1 MSCPLI
7 FFQENWKPDVSFLVG
22 NRVDDYK
29 HIDILS
35 ATINTG
41 IRKLFT
47 VVTKDSLYNEVRELG
62 NPKVKKGK
70 DAPLNFEIC
79 EPCKTHLDAGEDI
92 PLPLLAKLIKYR
104 LLTLKAADIKR
115 REAEKKAAADK
126 LKAAKDKAAGK
137 DAGRKPS
144 GKKGGKKTPEPQA
157 AKDGSKLKKRGEDD
171 GENKFI
177 DDEPDDGAHMY
188 VVVVGFNNPNLLQF
202 LADLNVTASCI
213 IRITSQDY
221 SRFLPPPPLPD
232 APEKDEK
239 TLAAEEAVRVERQK
253 LALELRTFW
262 KDVLHLLRNN
272 PDSSKLHDIARLD
285 YEVKSLL
292 LPSNYDDIEQKTQ
305 FGTAMFEDVACMIYD
320 LQDARRLYNTYL
332 QNLKLVSVPM
342 TVSDK
347 TVEKP
352 SGDGQS
358 TGAPPTPAAPLPP
371 TSSASQVLESSI
383 PELVVPP
390 DMRCYND
397 MMNSVPQESMS
408 VCLVLHC
415 MMEQVVATEENREP
429 PSEQTPQPR
438 VDGLSGQV
446 AEHLSGIAFKLALSE
461 DEHKALSEVL
471 ELPVRPP
478 EEPKPPLL
486 INMHDD
492 ISIRTHHLTPY
503 YDFNPEATERALL
516 KMMPIAQLC
525 QSARPT
531 SAVARARAARLQE
544 LIHFCATNGLS
555 PAEIDRAFKQFVF
568 ECQDLAATDPNGFI
582 VTRDIEGLE
591 HTPIPWDD
599 PYPFFKGMIPH
610 ELKELEILETPSEE
624 RSGAKSPGPL
634 EVASQIVD
642 TERSEKKG
650 DRSQSPS
657 PARSGSADSRKGILR
672 SPSRSAPNSPHRS
685 RSNSCVH
692 FEVPEGH
699 KFAMEEAADAVLSKQ
714 ESEEVVK
721 SVEDSLMEVVEAQQ
735 RILDQWCFAE
745 HYEPHVLLQVLRE
758 ASYVLP
764 FIETYEHKRDQ
775 SVMLVLHNP
784 YNPELQNHIDWH
796 TELHSNVGF
805 RNYLEYVAESIAEW
819 LKEKEA
825 EYQAHLLQQE
835 VEKIR
840 QDDEVEAKVA
850 GGKDKRGKSP
860 RKSARSKSP
869 KSSRPSSA
877 ESARTNPYIREGSL
891 KAWKEEQD
899 RLKAEE
905 DEKESLKNQKRAKS
919 AQKKEEKEKEE
930 KKPQS
935 RGSAKSRT
943 PEPHTEDQQ
952 QQDVIPE
959 DLEPY
964 WPFTGYDTGNLLLH
978 ASGILTTL
986 FPSDGGQIRTERTE
1000 FVQGSTTVKTT
1011 VLKDGHVFAVH
1022 IVNPREEP
1030 EEEYDPDLDPSGT
1043 AAKAEATEKADLEK
1057 PEKEMSQ
1064 SESAERTAEEDG
1076 EKKEE
1081 EKDKKP
1087 LPVSQFGSIAATLCD
1102 GMVISLSQWGATGE
1116 TAEGKPYEPAPYVP
1130 PASSPSPQPQT
1141 ASPTKGKKDKKGAQP
1156 TPEPPPVE
1164 EEPQVVETPEE
1175 ILFEQPFQ
1183 EVFVT
1188 CPDGLNVRYFLQSSV
1203 GVNPESPEDR
1213 HLVVKQSYPFKTAGL
1228 QDCEAIRRKYIASE
1242 ASRITTADG
1251 TVVKNMVDGSVEV
1264 LYADGT
1270 VAVHTGN
1277 WVRSSS
1283 SRTSS
1288 PQRPASARSQT
1299 ERVETPTK
1307 KEKGR
1312 SAGKGKPATE
1322 KPPEP
1327 IAAAPPPEVEEEEVK
1342 RGTWVVTC
1350 PSGERWRTNPDGT
1363 SEKLKNVM
1371 LCLASDPDTKQT
1383 MSTRDDHVITV
1394 SYPDGTTVVEHGDG
1408 TRITTYYRDTQVPV
1422 GDENDETG
1430 EPVDVITQ
1438 TLKFV
1443 KVECPAYATVE
1454 FNCASSE
1461 NLTVFGSGTSINV
1474 FPDGYYILHHA
1485 RGGRIEVD
1493 TEGTL
1498 SYYPRPNKNME
1509 LLVPERELQYV
1520 MRHNADVICETVDPE
1535 GNVFNIKCSGDFCVL
1550 PVAAGDELSDNSD
1563 EPRQGEKKLARY
1575 GHHAPRFFIVH
1586 ADGSG
1591 TELLRYQDIAEYLTS
1606 AERNPATAVLK
1617 EPLPEYPG
1625 VVGMT
1630 ILKPYIGGVSDRW
1643 FKKYDQPSII
1653 PNGIRSRDLTT
1664 LPPKEYKKPGAKFG
1678 TNVGQGLSVGGAV
1691 KMQQRIPI
1699 LKCPSALELRQFV
1712 QYKPMNEQ
1720 LRAKLRQGLKEY
1732 AEYVM
1737 ERNRMQDL
1745 MAVTDPRSEDE
1756 KILAADL
1763 LNNAMAQRPEPPPVE
1778 SDYIKDVYEQAIAPP
1793 PPSPPPTPQPKR
1805 TQADWERD
1813 ARELAEEAD
1822 GRSMLRSKKIPSYF
1836 DSELGKAFLL
1846 TQAKDMDEL
1855 LKELSEDPR
1864 RDGTEAVRADT
1875 SERQYSRMDVEPSP
1889 APTRQLQSQPGLSQ
1903 MSDRSTGSG
1912 SPATMARSKLAPE
1925 TPLSYAGGAM
1935 SEVAAM
1941 TPSGVRPG
1949 NPTPAHAAGQG
1960 SPALVRPKN
1969 PTPAMAS
1976 KVVTDRPVNPTP
1988 KMAGG
1993 FAAETPSELDYMPG
2007 ARGEYPMI
2015 LEQPMEEERGVEFQE
2030 TETDLLITQSLK
2042 TNVTG
2047 EPRTNPV
2054 PLPTSIMGGR
2064 PNAQPNMRYQQI
2076 EEPVRRH
2083 IKNTV
2088 VVGATDQGKVQIRRM
2103 QGLSAFPEEV
2113 NFGVLRE
2120 GCTYAFLVQLKN
2132 TGVDSC
2138 RFKVRQPP
2146 PATGLRVIYR
2156 PGAVAAGMKAELRLE
2171 LYAIAVGVEGESG
2184 VADEYDNRSQ
2194 DSPTIS
2200 RAPGVV
2206 LISNTPPASTGII
2219 RPRKD
2224 LAIEAR

>member
-1 MSCPLI
+1 MSKGGGKRGKSGTIQPGI
-7 FFQENWKPDVSFLVG
+7 AKWEHAINTTNFEEENWKPDVSFLVG

-104 LLTLKAADIKR
+104 LLTLKAADMKR

-157 AKDGSKLKKRGEDD
+157 AKDGSKMKKRGEDD

-415 MMEQVVATEENREP
+415 MLEQVVATEENREP

-624 RSGAKSPGPL
+624 RSDSELEFSRLTTPSPPLGTDHKTYRPSRGSQNLDPARSKLSEQKEKELGNSGHGSRSRPDNPQGAKRSRRAKSPGPL

-745 HYEPHVLLQVLRE
+745 HYEPHVLRE

-1064 SESAERTAEEDG
+1064 TESAERTAEEDG

-1228 QDCEAIRRKYIASE
+1228 QDCEAIRRNYIAARRH
-1242 ASRITTADG
+1242 ASTQLMAL
-1251 TVVKNMVDGSVEV
+1251 VVKNMVDGSVEV

-1342 RGTWVVTC
+1342 RGTWVVTF

-1383 MSTRDDHVITV
+1383 VSTRDDHVITV
-1394 SYPDGTTVVEHGDG
+1394 SYPRRHDSGGTWRRYLASHQ
-1408 TRITTYYRDTQVPV
+1408 YYPRHP
-1422 GDENDETG
+1422 GPCCDEMMKT
-1430 EPVDVITQ
+1430 
-1438 TLKFV
+1438 
-1443 KVECPAYATVE
+1443 AYATVE

-1461 NLTVFGSGTSINV
+1461 NLTVLDLAQVSMSFLMAITFCI
-1474 FPDGYYILHHA
+1474 
-1485 RGGRIEVD
+1485 
-1493 TEGTL
+1493 
-1498 SYYPRPNKNME
+1498 M
-1509 LLVPERELQYV
+1509 LVVAGLRLIQRELYRTTHV
-1520 MRHNADVICETVDPE
+1520 LTRTWSCWCLSGSCSMSCGSNADVICETVDPE
-1535 GNVFNIKCSGDFCVL
+1535 GNVFNIKCSGDFLCS
-1550 PVAAGDELSDNSD
+1550 A
-1563 EPRQGEKKLARY
+1563 
-1575 GHHAPRFFIVH
+1575 
-1586 ADGSG
+1586 SG
-1591 TELLRYQDIAEYLTS
+1591 
-1606 AERNPATAVLK
+1606 
-1617 EPLPEYPG
+1617 G
-1625 VVGMT
+1625 
-1630 ILKPYIGGVSDRW
+1630 W
-1643 FKKYDQPSII
+1643 
-1653 PNGIRSRDLTT
+1653 
-1664 LPPKEYKKPGAKFG
+1664 
-1678 TNVGQGLSVGGAV
+1678 
-1691 KMQQRIPI
+1691 
-1699 LKCPSALELRQFV
+1699 
-1712 QYKPMNEQ
+1712 
-1720 LRAKLRQGLKEY
+1720 
-1732 AEYVM
+1732 
-1737 ERNRMQDL
+1737 
-1745 MAVTDPRSEDE
+1745 
-1756 KILAADL
+1756 
-1763 LNNAMAQRPEPPPVE
+1763 
-1778 SDYIKDVYEQAIAPP
+1778 
-1793 PPSPPPTPQPKR
+1793 
-1805 TQADWERD
+1805 
-1813 ARELAEEAD
+1813 
-1822 GRSMLRSKKIPSYF
+1822 
-1836 DSELGKAFLL
+1836 
-1846 TQAKDMDEL
+1846 
-1855 LKELSEDPR
+1855 
-1864 RDGTEAVRADT
+1864 
-1875 SERQYSRMDVEPSP
+1875 
-1889 APTRQLQSQPGLSQ
+1889 
-1903 MSDRSTGSG
+1903 
-1912 SPATMARSKLAPE
+1912 
-1925 TPLSYAGGAM
+1925 
-1935 SEVAAM
+1935 
-1941 TPSGVRPG
+1941 
-1949 NPTPAHAAGQG
+1949 
-1960 SPALVRPKN
+1960 
-1969 PTPAMAS
+1969 
-1976 KVVTDRPVNPTP
+1976 
-1988 KMAGG
+1988 
-1993 FAAETPSELDYMPG
+1993 
-2007 ARGEYPMI
+2007 
-2015 LEQPMEEERGVEFQE
+2015 
-2030 TETDLLITQSLK
+2030 
-2042 TNVTG
+2042 
-2047 EPRTNPV
+2047 
-2054 PLPTSIMGGR
+2054 
-2064 PNAQPNMRYQQI
+2064 
-2076 EEPVRRH
+2076 
-2083 IKNTV
+2083 
-2088 VVGATDQGKVQIRRM
+2088 
-2103 QGLSAFPEEV
+2103 
-2113 NFGVLRE
+2113 
-2120 GCTYAFLVQLKN
+2120 
-2132 TGVDSC
+2132 
-2138 RFKVRQPP
+2138 
-2146 PATGLRVIYR
+2146 
-2156 PGAVAAGMKAELRLE
+2156 
-2171 LYAIAVGVEGESG
+2171 
-2184 VADEYDNRSQ
+2184 
-2194 DSPTIS
+2194 
-2200 RAPGVV
+2200 
-2206 LISNTPPASTGII
+2206 
-2219 RPRKD
+2219 
-2224 LAIEAR
+2224 

>member
-104 LLTLKAADIKR
+104 LLTLKAADMKR

-157 AKDGSKLKKRGEDD
+157 AKDGSKMKKRGEDD

-332 QNLKLVSVPM
+332 QNLKLVS
-342 TVSDK
+342 
-347 TVEKP
+347 
-352 SGDGQS
+352 
-358 TGAPPTPAAPLPP
+358 
-371 TSSASQVLESSI
+371 ASQVLESSI

-415 MMEQVVATEENREP
+415 MLEQVVATEENREP
-429 PSEQTPQPR
+429 P
-438 VDGLSGQV
+438 
-446 AEHLSGIAFKLALSE
+446 K
-461 DEHKALSEVL
+461 
-471 ELPVRPP
+471 
-478 EEPKPPLL
+478 
-486 INMHDD
+486 
-492 ISIRTHHLTPY
+492 
-503 YDFNPEATERALL
+503 
-516 KMMPIAQLC
+516 
-525 QSARPT
+525 
-531 SAVARARAARLQE
+531 
-544 LIHFCATNGLS
+544 
-555 PAEIDRAFKQFVF
+555 IDRAFKQFVF

-599 PYPFFKGMIPH
+599 PYPFFK
-610 ELKELEILETPSEE
+610 
-624 RSGAKSPGPL
+624 
-634 EVASQIVD
+634 
-642 TERSEKKG
+642 
-650 DRSQSPS
+650 
-657 PARSGSADSRKGILR
+657 
-672 SPSRSAPNSPHRS
+672 
-685 RSNSCVH
+685 VH

-735 RILDQWCFAE
+735 RILDQW
-745 HYEPHVLLQVLRE
+745 
-758 ASYVLP
+758 
-764 FIETYEHKRDQ
+764 
-775 SVMLVLHNP
+775 
-784 YNPELQNHIDWH
+784 
-796 TELHSNVGF
+796 
-805 RNYLEYVAESIAEW
+805 NYLEYVAESIAEW

-840 QDDEVEAKVA
+840 QDDEVEAKV
-850 GGKDKRGKSP
+850 
-860 RKSARSKSP
+860 
-869 KSSRPSSA
+869 
-877 ESARTNPYIREGSL
+877 
-891 KAWKEEQD
+891 
-899 RLKAEE
+899 
-905 DEKESLKNQKRAKS
+905 
-919 AQKKEEKEKEE
+919 EEKEKEE

-1064 SESAERTAEEDG
+1064 TESAERTAEEDG

-1116 TAEGKPYEPAPYVP
+1116 TAEGYKPEIYKPPISGKPYEPAPYVP

-1228 QDCEAIRRKYIASE
+1228 QD
-1242 ASRITTADG
+1242 
-1251 TVVKNMVDGSVEV
+1251 
-1264 LYADGT
+1264 L
-1270 VAVHTGN
+1270 
-1277 WVRSSS
+1277 
-1283 SRTSS
+1283 
-1288 PQRPASARSQT
+1288 
-1299 ERVETPTK
+1299 
-1307 KEKGR
+1307 
-1312 SAGKGKPATE
+1312 
-1322 KPPEP
+1322 
-1327 IAAAPPPEVEEEEVK
+1327 
-1342 RGTWVVTC
+1342 
-1350 PSGERWRTNPDGT
+1350 
-1363 SEKLKNVM
+1363 
-1371 LCLASDPDTKQT
+1371 
-1383 MSTRDDHVITV
+1383 
-1394 SYPDGTTVVEHGDG
+1394 
-1408 TRITTYYRDTQVPV
+1408 
-1422 GDENDETG
+1422 
-1430 EPVDVITQ
+1430 
-1438 TLKFV
+1438 
-1443 KVECPAYATVE
+1443 
-1454 FNCASSE
+1454 
-1461 NLTVFGSGTSINV
+1461 
-1474 FPDGYYILHHA
+1474 
-1485 RGGRIEVD
+1485 
-1493 TEGTL
+1493 
-1498 SYYPRPNKNME
+1498 
-1509 LLVPERELQYV
+1509 
-1520 MRHNADVICETVDPE
+1520 
-1535 GNVFNIKCSGDFCVL
+1535 
-1550 PVAAGDELSDNSD
+1550 AAGDELSDNSD
-1563 EPRQGEKKLARY
+1563 EPRQGEKKLAR
-1575 GHHAPRFFIVH
+1575 
-1586 ADGSG
+1586 S
-1591 TELLRYQDIAEYLTS
+1591 T
-1606 AERNPATAVLK
+1606 
-1617 EPLPEYPG
+1617 
-1625 VVGMT
+1625 
-1630 ILKPYIGGVSDRW
+1630 
-1643 FKKYDQPSII
+1643 
-1653 PNGIRSRDLTT
+1653 RSLWQ
-1664 LPPKEYKKPGAKFG
+1664 KFG

-1720 LRAKLRQGLKEY
+1720 LRAKLGN
-1732 AEYVM
+1732 VM
-1737 ERNRMQDL
+1737 H
-1745 MAVTDPRSEDE
+1745 
-1756 KILAADL
+1756 
-1763 LNNAMAQRPEPPPVE
+1763 E
-1778 SDYIKDVYEQAIAPP
+1778 SWP
-1793 PPSPPPTPQPKR
+1793 
-1805 TQADWERD
+1805 
-1813 ARELAEEAD
+1813 EEAD

-1864 RDGTEAVRADT
+1864 RDGTEA
-1875 SERQYSRMDVEPSP
+1875 
-1889 APTRQLQSQPGLSQ
+1889 
-1903 MSDRSTGSG
+1903 
-1912 SPATMARSKLAPE
+1912 
-1925 TPLSYAGGAM
+1925 
-1935 SEVAAM
+1935 
-1941 TPSGVRPG
+1941 
-1949 NPTPAHAAGQG
+1949 
-1960 SPALVRPKN
+1960 
-1969 PTPAMAS
+1969 
-1976 KVVTDRPVNPTP
+1976 
-1988 KMAGG
+1988 
-1993 FAAETPSELDYMPG
+1993 
-2007 ARGEYPMI
+2007 
-2015 LEQPMEEERGVEFQE
+2015 
-2030 TETDLLITQSLK
+2030 
-2042 TNVTG
+2042 
-2047 EPRTNPV
+2047 
-2054 PLPTSIMGGR
+2054 
-2064 PNAQPNMRYQQI
+2064 
-2076 EEPVRRH
+2076 
-2083 IKNTV
+2083 
-2088 VVGATDQGKVQIRRM
+2088 
-2103 QGLSAFPEEV
+2103 
-2113 NFGVLRE
+2113 
-2120 GCTYAFLVQLKN
+2120 LKN

-2224 LAIEAR
+2224 LAIGQYTCSPLFDPKRDKAQDSSPD